1 MSELTY
7 SFGDAGSPTE
17 TYTLAADVD
26 VNGDGRLDGVRL
38 DFDGSGHHDSIAWD
52 SDGDGKVDTIL
63 VSSHHDGVYDT
74 AYYDPSG
81 HGHWDAAEP
90 IDPSAGDQ
98 AGSPGASATGSEPV
112 LTYSFG
118 DAHTPTETYTGEAH
132 VDVDG
137 DGHPDG
143 LYLDFD
149 GSGHQDS
156 IAWDSDGDGKV
167 DTILVSTHHNGVYDT
182 AYHDPSGNGHWNE
195 ADPVNGSVTTAGVAH
210 AGAHHTGADP
220 VLPPPPVGDPAGDP
234 HVPADTGT
242 DHTWVVGSDDDPYAH
257 LAGDHDI
264 PTADPPGHHPIGDDT
279 TGHDPGADHF
289 TF

>member
-1 MSELTY
+1 MH
-7 SFGDAGSPTE
+7 
-17 TYTLAADVD
+17 
-26 VNGDGRLDGVRL
+26 L
-38 DFDGSGHHDSIAWD
+38 DFDGSGHNDSIAWD

-81 HGHWDAAEP
+81 HGHWDASEP
-90 IDPSAGDQ
+90 IDRTDDHDQ
-98 AGSPGASATGSEPV
+98 SQPTGAEPT

-118 DAHTPTETYTGEAH
+118 DDSHATQTYTGEAD
-132 VDVDG
+132 VDVNG

-149 GSGHQDS
+149 GSGHRDS

-167 DTILVSTHHNGVYDT
+167 DTILVSSHHNGVYDT
-182 AYHDPSGNGHWNE
+182 AYHDPSGHGHWNE
-195 ADPVNGSVTTAGVAH
+195 ADTIHGNVTTAGVDH
-210 AGAHHTGADP
+210 AGSTHAGSTDT
-220 VLPPPPVGDPAGDP
+220 PPPPPATDDPD
-234 HVPADTGT
+234 DGT

-257 LAGDHDI
+257 VADSSDVPTHDE
-264 PTADPPGHHPIGDDT
+264 PAHDAST
-279 TGHDPGADHF
+279 TDGTADHF